1 MSGGCPGLPFIS
13 WQPHPFLKI
22 PAVQAVLIQVVS
34 FACVM
39 MAAYGLVA
47 GWGKHLNIFEA
58 ALLQAMCAAILTK
71 IRRLAFWWLIIQAV
85 FPLAL
90 LATLSFRLSPTI
102 FLVLFLAFLGLYW
115 STFRTQVPF
124 YPSSPATW
132 GAVLAELPVD
142 RPIRLVDIGS
152 GLGGLI
158 LRLADARPDSRFVGI
173 ELAPFPWIVSALRK
187 RFRRSTAQFLR
198 GDYRQLD
205 FASQDVV
212 FAYLSPVAM
221 PALWEKARTEMRKG
235 ALLLSFEFDIPG
247 VEPHFVRMPGRGG
260 PALYG
265 WRM

>member
-1 MSGGCPGLPFIS
+1 MSGGCSGLPFS
-13 WQPHPFLKI
+13 SRQSRPFLQI
-22 PAVQAVLIQVVS
+22 PAVQAVLIQIFS
-34 FACVM
+34 FTCVLLV
-39 MAAYGLVA
+39 AYGLAV
-47 GWGKHLNIFEA
+47 GWRRQLNVFEA

-71 IRRLAFWWLIIQAV
+71 IRRLAFWWLIIQAA

-90 LATLSFRLSPTI
+90 LATLSFQFSPTI
-102 FLVLFLAFLGLYW
+102 FLALFVAFLGLYW

-124 YPSSPATW
+124 YPSGPSTW
-132 GAVLAELPVD
+132 NAVLAELPAD
-142 RPIRLVDIGS
+142 RPVRLVDIGS

-158 LRLADARPDSRFVGI
+158 LRLADARPDSRFVGV

-187 RFRRSTAQFLR
+187 RFRHSTAQFVR
-198 GDYRQLD
+198 GDYRKLD

-221 PALWEKARTEMRKG
+221 PALWEKARAEMRKG
-235 ALLLSFEFDIPG
+235 ALLLSFEFEIPG
-247 VEPHFVRMPGRGG
+247 IEPHFVRMPSQGG